1 MDCPENVASYIHRVG
16 RTARYKSDG
25 KSVLFL
31 LPSEIQM
38 LEKLKAAKVP
48 VHFNKVQFPCKLIVC
63 VQFQFSFEHQGV
75 TFKSASLQC
84 YVCLTFAFH
93 VFAIVDYSAKARTTA
108 TSF

>member
-16 RTARYKSDG
+16 RTARYKSGG

-48 VHFNKVQFPCKLIVC
+48 VHFNKVLLF
-63 VQFQFSFEHQGV
+63 
-75 TFKSASLQC
+75 
-84 YVCLTFAFH
+84 
-93 VFAIVDYSAKARTTA
+93 
-108 TSF
+108 